1 MKLLTSLAL
10 LAALGTYYGGKN
22 DGLNWTSDQLAKAN
36 TFALIDSLSEVEKDA
51 MKYIN
56 LCRLYPADFVRIEL
70 TDEKTKGMAAGNI
83 LSLKNKLKTLPSLP
97 AIQYDPAMQ
106 RDAICFAEEQYQT
119 GKIGHQRRRCESIYL
134 AECISYGMSDG
145 RSIAMQLFVDEGV
158 PDLGHRKILLT
169 KSYTKGGISFRE
181 HPKNGFCAVLDL
193 R

>member
-1 MKLLTSLAL
+1 MKLLTSIAL
-10 LAALGTYYGGKN
+10 IAALGTYYGGKS
-22 DGLNWTSDQLAKAN
+22 DGLNWTSEQLEKAN
-36 TFALIDSLSEVEKDA
+36 TFALVDSLSEVEKEA

-70 TDEKTKGMAAGNI
+70 TDEKTKGMATGNV
-83 LSLKNKLKTLPSLP
+83 LSLKSKLKTLPSLP
-97 AIQYDPAMQ
+97 VIQYDSAMQ

-119 GKIGHQRRRCESIYL
+119 GRIGHQRRKCGSNYL
-134 AECISYGMSDG
+134 AECISYAMSDG
-145 RSIAMQLFVDEGV
+145 LSIAMQLFVDEGV

>member
-1 MKLLTSLAL
+1 MKLLTSIAL
-10 LAALGTYYGGKN
+10 LAVLGTYYGSKN
-22 DGLNWTSDQLAKAN
+22 EGLNWTADQLAKAN

-51 MKYIN
+51 MKYVN

-70 TDEKTKGMAAGNI
+70 SDEKTKGMAAGNI

-97 AIQYDPAMQ
+97 AIQYDSAMQ
-106 RDAICFAEEQYQT
+106 RDAICFAEEQNQT

-145 RSIAMQLFVDEGV
+145 RAIAMQLYVDEGV

>member
-1 MKLLTSLAL
+1 MKLLTSIAL
-10 LAALGTYYGGKN
+10 IALLGTYYGGKS
-22 DGLNWTSDQLAKAN
+22 DGLNWTSEQLEKAN
-36 TFALIDSLSEVEKDA
+36 TFALVDSLSEVEKEA

-70 TDEKTKGMAAGNI
+70 TDEKTKGMATGNVH
-83 LSLKNKLKTLPSLP
+83 SLKSKLKTLPSLP
-97 AIQYDPAMQ
+97 VIQYDSTMQ

-119 GKIGHQRRRCESIYL
+119 GRIGHQRRKCGSNYM
-134 AECISYGMSDG
+134 AECISYAMSDG
-145 RSIAMQLFVDEGV
+145 LSIAMQLYIDEGV

>member
-22 DGLNWTSDQLAKAN
+22 EGLNWTSDQLAKAN

-70 TDEKTKGMAAGNI
+70 TDEKTKGMASSNI

-106 RDAICFAEEQYQT
+106 LDAICFAEEQNQT
-119 GKIGHQRRRCESIYL
+119 GKIGHQRRKCGSSYL

-145 RSIAMQLFVDEGV
+145 LSIAMQLYVDEGV

-169 KSYTKGGISFRE
+169 KMYTKGGISFRE